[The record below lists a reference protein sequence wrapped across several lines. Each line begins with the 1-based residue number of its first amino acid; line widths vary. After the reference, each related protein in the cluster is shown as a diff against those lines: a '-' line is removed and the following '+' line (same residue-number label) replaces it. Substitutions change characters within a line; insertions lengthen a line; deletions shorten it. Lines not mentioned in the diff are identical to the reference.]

1 MNVLK
6 NLLIWKNSLYLPLF
20 FHIAYF
26 VNELLGDYFSGDLF
40 FLPAHCMLNFADWVG
55 VGWILHMSPISVHNT
70 SPCRL
75 LYPPYTHMLNPPTHT
90 YAHTPPS
97 TQSRLLH
104 GMCPPFKPL
113 LYLLL
118 SCPLFSSWWQNEF
131 AYFSQGAFIRMH
143 KPAAS

>member
-1 MNVLK
+1 MNDK
-6 NLLIWKNSLYLPLF
+6 
-20 FHIAYF
+20 
-26 VNELLGDYFSGDLF
+26 GDYFSGDLF

-104 GMCPPFKPL
+104 GMCPPPL
-113 LYLLL
+113 SPSCICCSPVLYF
-118 SCPLFSSWWQNEF
+118 PLDDKMNLHIFPRERSLECINRPPPSLT
-131 AYFSQGAFIRMH
+131 SRL
-143 KPAAS
+143 